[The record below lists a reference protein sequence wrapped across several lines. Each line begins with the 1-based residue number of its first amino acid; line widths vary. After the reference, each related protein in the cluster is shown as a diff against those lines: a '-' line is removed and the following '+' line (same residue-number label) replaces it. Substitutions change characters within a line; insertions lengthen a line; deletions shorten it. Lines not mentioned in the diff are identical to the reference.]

1 MSPLPSKNVPLNV
14 AVLIAIHLAIAIP
27 LAYVLGIW
35 NDEASTLYA
44 TRDGFWLAFQTAA
57 TEQKQAPLYFWIISL
72 WRQLNDSIFFARF
85 FSVICS
91 AAAIWLFSRLC
102 VRILP
107 KKRVLLATAF
117 FALHPALIWA
127 SLEIRVYSLVIL
139 LSVAL
144 IYSFLDAFWEETDS
158 TWSARIQFLLLA
170 IISLYTNYYLGFLLV
185 GFLVPLMILRR
196 WRSAF
201 SYIALMAIAGLA
213 FLPMLLAVRSEFMDR
228 SSSYRDPRSLIV
240 GLKLLW
246 EYVLSFILPT
256 ELFPAGDA
264 STVSI
269 IRLWLI
275 RVLLLITAGFTLAR
289 WKRTSAQ
296 TVALAAIAGNTLV
309 FLLLAYFLLGRW
321 LVEFRHSVI
330 LFAPLLIF
338 GASLLSDIFPERD
351 KESSLLSRL
360 IVPAFAIIVSA
371 SFFYGAV
378 NIYPNFTKKG
388 DWQRVGKYLEQSE
401 RANQPIVIFNTYD
414 ALALPYHYKGVNKIY
429 PDERFF
435 EFSFGTTSPERT
447 KKRTDYTIS
456 KIPPEAAEIWLIV
469 SDECKWPGVC
479 EPFEEFIRMNYDR
492 VEEMEFYD
500 QKVTLLRKKQ
510 PATAFQ

>member
-1 MSPLPSKNVPLNV
+1 MSPSPSKNVPLNI

-27 LAYVLGIW
+27 LAYLLGIW

-72 WRQLNDSIFFARF
+72 WRQLNESIFFARL

-91 AAAIWLFSRLC
+91 VAAIWLFSRHS

-107 KKRVLLATAF
+107 AKRAFLATAF

-144 IYSFLDAFWEETDS
+144 IHVFLDAFWENSEPRWPS
-158 TWSARIQFLLLA
+158 KAQFLVLA

-185 GFLVPLMILRR
+185 GFLVPLVLMRR

-201 SYIALMAIAGLA
+201 SYIALMAVAGLA
-213 FLPMLLAVRSEFMDR
+213 FLPMLLAVRSEFQDR
-228 SSSYRDPRSLIV
+228 SISYRDPRSLIV

-246 EYVLSFILPT
+246 EYVLSFLLPT
-256 ELFPAGDA
+256 ELFPAGEA
-264 STVSI
+264 STVSM
-269 IRLWLI
+269 IRLWLM
-275 RVLLLITAGFTLAR
+275 RLLLLITAGFTLAR
-289 WKRTSAQ
+289 WRRLSSQ
-296 TVALAAIAGNTLV
+296 TVGLAAIAGTTLV
-309 FLLLAYFLLGRW
+309 FLLVAYFLLGRW
-321 LVEFRHSVI
+321 LVEFRHATV
-330 LFAPLLIF
+330 LFAPLIIF
-338 GASLLSDIFPERD
+338 GASLLNDIFPERINERSISD
-351 KESSLLSRL
+351 RL
-360 IVPAFAIIVSA
+360 RVPAFAIIVIA
-371 SFFYGAV
+371 SFSYAV
-378 NIYPNFTKKG
+378 VNLYPNFTKKG
-388 DWQRVGKYLEQSE
+388 DWIRVGKYLEQTE
-401 RANQPIVIFNTYD
+401 RPNQPIIIFNTYD
-414 ALALPYHYKGVNKIY
+414 AIALPYHYKGVNRIY

-456 KIPPEAAEIWLIV
+456 KIPPDAAEIWLIV
-469 SDECKWPGVC
+469 SDECKWPGIC
-479 EPFEEFIRMNYDR
+479 EPFEEFIRNNYDR

-500 QKVTLLRKKQ
+500 QKVTLLRKKDV
-510 PATAFQ
+510 AKNVR